1 MELTNLDT
9 SLLDMIQDGY
19 ELHIERSFGY
29 IYVTLHHGIRTESVR
44 IHQNIRPTDKNLKTV
59 IVSMVEKMKKEETL

>member
-19 ELHIERSFGY
+19 KLHIERSFGY
-29 IYVTLHHGIRTESVR
+29 IYLTLQHGIRTESVR
-44 IHQNIRPTDKNLKTV
+44 IHQNTRPTDKNLKAT
-59 IVSMVEKMKKEETL
+59 IASMVEKMKKEKTL

>member
-29 IYVTLHHGIRTESVR
+29 IYLTLQHGIRTESVR
-44 IHQNIRPTDKNLKTV
+44 IHQNMKPTDKNLKAT
-59 IVSMVEKMKKEETL
+59 IASMVEKMKKEE